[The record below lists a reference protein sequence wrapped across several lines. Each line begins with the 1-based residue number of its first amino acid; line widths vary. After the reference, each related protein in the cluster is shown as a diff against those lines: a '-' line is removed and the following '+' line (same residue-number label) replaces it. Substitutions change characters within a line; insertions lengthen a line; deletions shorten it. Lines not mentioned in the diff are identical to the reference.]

1 MALLA
6 YSRPI
11 LVTKRSLL
19 VLTIAV
25 AAFLGQG
32 SDAFASSTVHSSNTP
47 GFSWVLLV
55 SGDGADSVVNISRL
69 GNTVTVTDTTGA
81 TAGTGCTQVN
91 PTTSRAAACLTRP
104 GRSAH
109 QPGGGND
116 SVTLDQDMEYA
127 DATLEGAAGNDTLTG
142 GAGRDRILPGAGSG
156 QVMLGREPGTDVVS
170 YAGETGPVTA
180 DLDGVADDGPGTH
193 TDQIGSD
200 VEGLTGT
207 TAADQLTG
215 DGGPT
220 PCRAWAE
227 ATTSAASAA
236 TTIVD
241 GQGNGA
247 LGGGDGNDEVEIGS
261 ASGTDGDI
269 LDAGPG
275 IDTVAYGNSTASV
288 TASLAVVSASQGR
301 TGENDGFLNAEN
313 LIGGRAADQLTGNG
327 NDNTIASDERVSDPQ
342 AAQAGDTVACEQI
355 DTVVLGTGDN
365 VDFASCEPGH
375 ADQLR
380 PQLLR
385 ERRDGHRRQLGHR
398 EPHLHDHPVERLR
411 EPQDRGLV

>member
-91 PTTSRAAACLTRP
+91 PTTSSCGVLSDETGQIFA
-104 GRSAH
+104 

-142 GAGRDRILPGAGSG
+142 GAGRDLDSAWRRQRPG
-156 QVMLGREPGTDVVS
+156 
-170 YAGETGPVTA
+170 
-180 DLDGVADDGPGTH
+180 
-193 TDQIGSD
+193 
-200 VEGLTGT
+200 
-207 TAADQLTG
+207 
-215 DGGPT
+215 
-220 PCRAWAE
+220 
-227 ATTSAASAA
+227 
-236 TTIVD
+236 
-241 GQGNGA
+241 
-247 LGGGDGNDEVEIGS
+247 
-261 ASGTDGDI
+261 
-269 LDAGPG
+269 DA
-275 IDTVAYGNSTASV
+275 
-288 TASLAVVSASQGR
+288 GR
-301 TGENDGFLNAEN
+301 TGH
-313 LIGGRAADQLTGNG
+313 GRR
-327 NDNTIASDERVSDPQ
+327 E
-342 AAQAGDTVACEQI
+342 
-355 DTVVLGTGDN
+355 
-365 VDFASCEPGH
+365 
-375 ADQLR
+375 LR
-380 PQLLR
+380 GR
-385 ERRDGHRRQLGHR
+385 HRPR
-398 EPHLHDHPVERLR
+398 
-411 EPQDRGLV
+411 DRGPGRRRR